1 MCAGADLVISGF
13 EDQFQHAR
21 RVGTFQT
28 NISAL
33 KRVDTRT
40 CVLMHTEHVDK
51 RTGMLHR
58 SLIVSFQLA
67 VRLVRF
73 SMLAHSE
80 IMYQHG
86 VC

>member
-13 EDQFQHAR
+13 EYRFQHACHA
-21 RVGTFQT
+21 GTFQT

-33 KRVDTRT
+33 KRVDTRM
-40 CVLMHTEHVDK
+40 CVLMHTEHADK
-51 RTGMLHR
+51 RPGMLHR
-58 SLIVSFQLA
+58 SRIVSFQLA
-67 VRLVRF
+67 VRLVLF
-73 SMLAHSE
+73 SMLAHTE